1 MSYTGVLGT
10 IPSSQIPQPT
20 GSGGDQIFFQ
30 NGQTVNNSYTVPA
43 NTNAG
48 TFGPVSI
55 ASTATVTV
63 PSSSTWTVV

>member
-10 IPSSQIPQPT
+10 IPSSQITQPT

-30 NGQTVNNSYTVPA
+30 NGKTINNSYTVPA

-48 TFGPVSI
+48 TFGPITIV
-55 ASTATVTV
+55 ATATVTV
-63 PSSSTWTVV
+63 PSTSNWTVI